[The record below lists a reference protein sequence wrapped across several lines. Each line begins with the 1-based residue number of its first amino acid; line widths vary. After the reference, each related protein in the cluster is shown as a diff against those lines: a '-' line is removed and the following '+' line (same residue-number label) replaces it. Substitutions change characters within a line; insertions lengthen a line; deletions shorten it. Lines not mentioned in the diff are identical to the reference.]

1 MQGLVQR
8 LQWFKTILFKPHSYR
23 MAQGAVPGQA
33 GAPGQPGQVGRDQRG
48 AVDPARA
55 AQGFINED
63 GRLHTWCKEGKF
75 NKVKEFIETC
85 KDLPLR
91 LAYRRGVF
99 GYTPLHEAVSNGHSS
114 ILKLLLRYN
123 GDVNSRANSGY
134 TPLHLAASS
143 GHTNCV
149 RVLLDNGADIANTDE
164 YGKTP
169 IQTAE
174 LSSKH
179 GVVKVLKSAGK

>member
-1 MQGLVQR
+1 MAEGQGPAAPVGEQ
-8 LQWFKTILFKPHSYR
+8 P
-23 MAQGAVPGQA
+23 QGQGPGQ
-33 GAPGQPGQVGRDQRG
+33 GGRPG
-48 AVDPARA
+48 DPKT

-63 GRLHTWCKEGKF
+63 GRLHTWCKEGKKK
-75 NKVKEFIETC
+75 KVEEFIRTC

-99 GYTPLHEAVSNGHSS
+99 GYTPLHEAVSNGHSE
-114 ILKLLLRYN
+114 ILKVLLRHD

-143 GHTNCV
+143 GHVDCV
-149 RVLLDNGADIANTDE
+149 RVLLENAADIANTDE

-179 GVVKVLKSAGK
+179 GVVKVLRSAGECVYMLFTCCTIFGMGFQ

>member
-1 MQGLVQR
+1 MAEGQGQAPG
-8 LQWFKTILFKPHSYR
+8 QP
-23 MAQGAVPGQA
+23 PGQA
-33 GAPGQPGQVGRDQRG
+33 GRDQQPGAGTI
-48 AVDPARA
+48 DPQRA

-63 GRLHTWCKEGKF
+63 GRLHTWCKEGKKK
-75 NKVKEFIETC
+75 KVEEFIRTC

-99 GYTPLHEAVSNGHSS
+99 GYTPLHEAVSNGHSEV
-114 ILKLLLRYN
+114 LKVLLRHN

-143 GHTNCV
+143 GHVDCV
-149 RVLLDNGADIANTDE
+149 RVLLDNEANIANTDE

-179 GVVKVLKSAGK
+179 GVVKVLRSAGKCINNNSIHIVLLQYLNDK